1 MQYEKKSWL
10 DRSFHNH
17 DLDTAK
23 IEAISSKILLFLEI
37 MLDEL
42 FNLNFSGP
50 DFLQK
55 AELFS
60 RSILMT
66 YDKKDFIELLNIM
79 LEVYP
84 QFYTTKFYMGLIAL
98 RKVCCLEFN
107 EPLPGLDKIPKGILP
122 ELHQDSE
129 IDYNSIFF
137 ITHLVLNIAN
147 AMTDARSN
155 PSIYTLPSEQIKIY
169 IIKMFPDI
177 YNKTMAWIKAQHV

>member
-1 MQYEKKSWL
+1 MEHEKKSWL

-17 DLDTAK
+17 DLDPAK
-23 IEAISSKILLFLEI
+23 IEEISSKILLFLEI
-37 MLDEL
+37 MFDEL
-42 FNLNFSGP
+42 LKLNFSGP
-50 DFLQK
+50 EFFQK

-122 ELHQDSE
+122 ELHQNSV

-137 ITHLVLNIAN
+137 ITHLILNIAN
-147 AMTDARSN
+147 AMAEARSN
-155 PSIYTLPSEQIKIY
+155 QSLCNLPPDQIKTHITK
-169 IIKMFPDI
+169 IFPEL
-177 YNKTMAWIKAQHV
+177 YSKTMGWMKTQHV